1 MEIEKKIGYV
11 YVITNLLDTN
21 DKYIG
26 STTQT
31 VQHRYKQHIGHAF
44 DENSPKYNRKLYVQ
58 IRTVGKE
65 FFEVSLLENVLYG
78 NILELRKR
86 EQYFIDTLKP
96 SLNNINAFIEDKDNY
111 HHNYNQNNKER
122 LAVMQK
128 EYNIKNKEKIIVIQK
143 EYYDNNKVIIS
154 EKKKQYYENN
164 KELIKAKTREH
175 KNKNKDLISAKARAK
190 YVCPDCKRECF
201 LRDRAKHEKTKIHI
215 KSLIVI

>member
-1 MEIEKKIGYV
+1 MEKIEKKVGYV

-86 EQYFIDTLKP
+86 EQYFIDTLK
-96 SLNNINAFIEDKDNY
+96 SNLNNYNAVQD
-111 HHNYNQNNKER
+111 QNKYR
-122 LAVMQK
+122 
-128 EYNIKNKEKIIVIQK
+128 
-143 EYYDNNKVIIS
+143 IS
-154 EKKKQYYENN
+154 GMKSHKKYYENN
-164 KELIKAKTREH
+164 KVKVLAQQHEYALTHKVQIAEVGKKYRTDNAEL
-175 KNKNKDLISAKARAK
+175 KARRAIK
-190 YVCPDCKRECF
+190 CICPDCKTEYTHDHKSRH
-201 LRDRAKHEKTKIHI
+201 LRSKFHI
-215 KSLIVI
+215 NSLVI